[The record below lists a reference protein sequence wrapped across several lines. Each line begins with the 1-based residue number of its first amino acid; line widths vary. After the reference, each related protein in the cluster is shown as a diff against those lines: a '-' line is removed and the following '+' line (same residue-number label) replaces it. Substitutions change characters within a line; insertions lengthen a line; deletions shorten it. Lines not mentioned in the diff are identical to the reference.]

1 MMRPNGRA
9 RSGWVYRFRGV
20 LIVFAVVLVTASTAV
35 ALAALGDSGIENAP
49 ESGDGGQRVRT
60 DGERCAIPLMDGWE
74 WRPASWSLV
83 SPQGTTVGFY
93 ESLHGRPQYPE
104 WEEAIDEVA
113 GRYEDRDDVT
123 IERSDTTLRIDFGQ
137 NGGLSVI
144 QRFDRVGCHL
154 TFSPPS
160 SDVRASEIDDWQR
173 LIDSVERTFPQGR
186 YFDEHRRSQITG
198 RM

>member
-1 MMRPNGRA
+1 MMRPNR
-9 RSGWVYRFRGV
+9 RTLSGWVYRFRGV
-20 LIVFAVVLVTASTAV
+20 LIVLGVVLVTASTAV
-35 ALAALGDSGIENAP
+35 ALSAFGDAGIEEVP
-49 ESGDGGQRVRT
+49 EAGVTGQRVRT
-60 DGERCAIPLMDGWE
+60 DGERCAVPLMEGWE

-104 WEEAIDEVA
+104 WDEAIDDVT
-113 GRYEDRDDVT
+113 GRYEGRDDVS
-123 IERSDTTLRIDFGQ
+123 IERDDTMLRIDFGQ

-160 SDVRASEIDDWQR
+160 SDVRKAEVDEWER
-173 LIDSVERTFPQGR
+173 LIESVERTFPQGR
-186 YFDEHRRSQITG
+186 YLEETTWRQG
-198 RM
+198 